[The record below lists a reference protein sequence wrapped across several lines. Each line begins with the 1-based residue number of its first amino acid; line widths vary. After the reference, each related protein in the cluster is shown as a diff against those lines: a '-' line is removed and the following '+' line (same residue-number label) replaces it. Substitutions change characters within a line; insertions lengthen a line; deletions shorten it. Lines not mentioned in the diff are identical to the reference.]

1 MIKILQIIVLVVSS
15 LLIMSSSCDKG
26 SEGCTNT
33 DACNYDSVAI
43 VEDGSCQYPEENYD
57 CKGNCLAEMD
67 CMGVCGG
74 TAETDCCE
82 FCDSDNTNNPPEKS
96 DGSCQDSITYY
107 DVGDEL
113 SEGKSVGDI
122 KAEPV
127 ECGCIDL
134 TKCNGNPNANYD
146 DGSCAPDISGF
157 GGSSD
162 GIDCNND
169 CGGLAVEDNCGLC
182 VGGRTSFGQFWRLK
196 IMSEVTF
203 KLSNNSEY

>member
-1 MIKILQIIVLVVSS
+1 MIKIFQIIILVILS
-15 LLIMSSSCDKG
+15 LLMMSASCDKG

-107 DVGDEL
+107 DEGDETRL
-113 SEGKSVGDI
+113 TERWHRPRIDHNIELEKKYLGILRKDKKVIDI
-122 KAEPV
+122 V
-127 ECGCIDL
+127 
-134 TKCNGNPNANYD
+134 
-146 DGSCAPDISGF
+146 
-157 GGSSD
+157 
-162 GIDCNND
+162 
-169 CGGLAVEDNCGLC
+169 
-182 VGGRTSFGQFWRLK
+182 
-196 IMSEVTF
+196 
-203 KLSNNSEY
+203 